1 MKILNNRYLSIS
13 SFVPVFVYTCF
24 IVFIGYSAAWQG
36 LSHYYSNIA
45 FRSGSE
51 TDAAAAVS
59 YLPENPH
66 AHKTSG
72 EVFLRNKNYVAA
84 TDAFERAIVFSQN
97 DFLLWLRLGYSRSLL
112 KEFDAAETAYQRALE
127 LAPNYSQPNY
137 YMGMMLL
144 ETGRTGDAF
153 RYLSKAADR
162 DPDLYPQMLH
172 RARVSFPDDPLAIE
186 SAFNPNSR
194 HAKKLVSRYLIKNNF
209 MTDNVRLFL
218 VSDELTDGE
227 KNEFVQY
234 LLHKENFQV
243 ARKVWLSRLKPEK
256 FDVNELI
263 FDGGFEAI
271 TESDPSG
278 LGWQINQKMTATAVA
293 RDQKTFHSGSSALK
307 VKFAGNVEI
316 GKDIVSQLAYVQPGR
331 KYSLRIFLLSPEL
344 ISAGL
349 PAIAVSD
356 GTTNEL
362 LGRSSELQATNG
374 KWIEYKFEFVAK
386 ETAAV
391 RISLQR
397 INCNTN
403 PCPIFGELFLDD
415 IRLVEIQDADQKF

>member
-1 MKILNNRYLSIS
+1 MKTLNNRDLSIS
-13 SFVPVFVYTCF
+13 SFVSVFVYTCF

-59 YLPENPH
+59 YLPENPN
-66 AHKTSG
+66 AHKTLG
-72 EVFLRNKNYVAA
+72 EVFLRNKDYSGAEA
-84 TDAFERAIVFSQN
+84 AFESAIAFSQN

-144 ETGRTGDAF
+144 ETGRNEDAF
-153 RYLSKAADR
+153 RYLSKAAER

-186 SAFNPNSR
+186 SSFNPNSN
-194 HAKKLVSRYLIKNNF
+194 HAKKLLSRYLIKHNF

-234 LLHKENFQV
+234 LLHKENFQI
-243 ARKVWLSRLKPEK
+243 AREVWLSRLKPEK
-256 FDVNELI
+256 FDANELI
-263 FDGGFEAI
+263 FDSSFEAI

-316 GKDIVSQLAYVQPGR
+316 GKYIVSQLAYVQPGR
-331 KYSLRIFLLSPEL
+331 KYRLRVFLFSPEL
-344 ISAGL
+344 VSAGL
-349 PAIAVSD
+349 PSIAVSD
-356 GTTNEL
+356 GITNEM
-362 LGRSSELQATNG
+362 LGRSAEFHATAD
-374 KWIEYKFEFVAK
+374 KWVEYKCEFVAK
-386 ETAAV
+386 KAPVV
-391 RISLQR
+391 RINLQR
-397 INCNTN
+397 INCNTS

-415 IRLVEIQDADQKF
+415 FRLIEIQDADQ